1 MVAVEPEVMALDAEI
16 AAYLRL
22 KNLTQAEFADELG
35 MAPSTLSLKRRG
47 LAEFTLSEVVA
58 ISQLIGKP
66 VSELM
71 KRN

>member
-1 MVAVEPEVMALDAEI
+1 MVAVEHEVMALDAEI

-22 KNLTQAEFADELG
+22 NNLTQAEFADELG

-58 ISQLIGKP
+58 ISHLIGKP

-71 KRN
+71 KTN

>member
-1 MVAVEPEVMALDAEI
+1 MVTVEHEVMALDAEI

-47 LAEFTLSEVVA
+47 IAEFTLSEVVA